1 MTGKKNKS
9 LKITLIVIAS
19 LLVIIGIAIG
29 IYLGTYYRAQNV
41 ENYLTSSEVVTVTQ
55 EGGICYFD
63 GPGEDTA
70 FIFYPGAKVEYT
82 AYAPIMYKL
91 AEEGIDCFIVKM
103 PGNLAMLGKDKASDI
118 IGNYNYNEWYIG
130 GHSLGGYVATT
141 YANEHRSE
149 VTGVILLAAFAMDDM
164 SDSSLK
170 ILSIYGDKD
179 GILSME
185 KIENGRELMPS
196 TYEEVVIEGGNHSQM
211 GSYGFQKDDNSATI
225 TLEQQHDAVVNN
237 ILAFVKG

>member
-9 LKITLIVIAS
+9 LKVTLIVIAS
-19 LLVIIGIAIG
+19 LLVIIGIVIG

-41 ENYLTSSEVVTVTQ
+41 EKYLTSSKEVTVTQ
-55 EGGICYFD
+55 NDGICYFD

-103 PGNLAMLGKDKASDI
+103 PGNLAMLGKNKASNI
-118 IGNYNYNEWYIG
+118 IENYDYSEWYIG

-141 YANEHRSE
+141 YANEHRNE
-149 VTGVILLAAFAMDDM
+149 ITGVILLAAFAMDDM

-179 GILSME
+179 GILSMK
-185 KIENGRELMPS
+185 KITEGRELMPS
-196 TYEEVVIEGGNHSQM
+196 TYEEVVIDGGNHSQM
-211 GSYGFQKDDNSATI
+211 GSYGFQKGDNSATI
-225 TLEQQHDAVVNN
+225 TLEQQHDAVVSN
-237 ILAFVKG
+237 ILAFVKR